1 MSDTILFGIILVV
14 LAGLIMGTSPWPLKL
29 MRRFHYEHFA
39 FISMLVALVILPWT
53 ITLIFCPHPFAAL
66 SEVPGVVLLKANLFA
81 LAWGIAQVLALL
93 CFVRIGVSLTYGI
106 LCSIG
111 VAVGVI
117 TPMIFKASGVFKG
130 APDLLSKPGLIV
142 LGGTVV
148 MLAGVVFASF
158 AGAGREKSTRAP
170 KASDAAAKNAGRAS
184 GGFAVGLLMVV
195 MAGVLSVGWG
205 FAFTYSQDSIIQ
217 AMKSHGAADFPANI
231 AVWAIALLGAALPN
245 VLYPAILMTRNKSW
259 HVLFDHPG
267 EIGLSIIYGIFFFAP
282 SALLGKGMLLLG
294 PLGASVGWGLVQGTL
309 ILGAQILGFATGE
322 WQGVSGKPRTQVYV
336 AIIFLV
342 IGITIIACGR

>member
-148 MLAGVVFASF
+148 MLAGVVFASL
-158 AGAGREKSTRAP
+158 AGAGREKLTRASQ
-170 KASDAAAKNAGRAS
+170 ASDAAAKDAGRPS

-217 AMKSHGAADFPANI
+217 AMKSHGAADFPASI

-259 HVLFDHPG
+259 HVLSAHPG
-267 EIGLSIIYGIFFFAP
+267 EIALSIIYGIFFFAP

-322 WQGVSGKPRTQVYV
+322 WQGVSGKPRTQVYI